1 MNFISAKDDN
11 DEERVAHSKSDNME
25 IVTNDKAGK
34 VTEEFFKPLQ
44 NRYQNIL
51 EKLMKSSEFVFNY
64 VDLLYYK
71 CQNKS
76 E

>member
-11 DEERVAHSKSDNME
+11 DEEHVVHSKSDNME
-25 IVTNDKAGK
+25 IMTNDKADK
-34 VTEEFFKPLQ
+34 VTEEIFKPLQ

-51 EKLMKSSEFVFNY
+51 EKLMKSSEFVFS